1 MQRRG
6 ERAPAV
12 RDARRGD
19 LGAIV
24 AIYNASV
31 PGRMATADLEPISVQ
46 SRSRWFRQ
54 HDPRRHPLWVAE
66 RRGEVI
72 GWLSFEAFYG
82 RPAYAATAEISIYV
96 APLHRRRGVAR
107 SLLGQAVRLGPRL
120 GLRTLL
126 GFVFAHN
133 APSLGLF
140 RGFGFETWGHL
151 PGVAE
156 LDGVRRDLLIV
167 GRHIG

>member
-1 MQRRG
+1 MQRKG
-6 ERAPAV
+6 EPAAV

-19 LGAIV
+19 LGRIV

-66 RRGEVI
+66 HRGEVV

-96 APLHRRRGVAR
+96 DPSHRHRGVAR
-107 SLLGQAVRLGPRL
+107 SLLDHAIRRTPRL

-133 APSLGLF
+133 EPSLALF
-140 RGFGFETWGHL
+140 RRFGFETWGHL
-151 PGVAE
+151 PRVAE
-156 LDGVRRDLLIV
+156 LDGVRRDLLIL
-167 GRHIG
+167 GRHVP